1 MSGHDRKDTRNPASN
16 DGTAKNDS
24 TEALRQRKDTESRNQ
39 DEALEESFPA
49 SDPVSPFIPAKAP
62 DSGVTRDAEDRLVS
76 YEGRS
81 YDMRDLRSQMGPEL
95 IAGIEPAGSEQ
106 DFFNAYLVA
115 HTEKYGERFRV
126 H

>member
-1 MSGHDRKDTRNPASN
+1 MSDHDRKDTRNPASN

-24 TEALRQRKDTESRNQ
+24 AEALRQRKDTESRNP
-39 DEALEESFPA
+39 LPA
-49 SDPVSPFIPAKAP
+49 SDPVSPFIPAEAP

-76 YEGRS
+76 YQGRS
-81 YDMRDLRSQMGPEL
+81 YDMRDLRSQMDPEL
-95 IAGIEPAGSEQ
+95 MAGIEPAGSEQ
-106 DFFNAYLVA
+106 DFFNAYLIA